1 MKRVLVLTTILAAG
15 LSSAALAQNP
25 GVLNQQAPNM
35 PAPNQMPAEKVEP
48 DSNLSGPAGPSETGS
63 TNNLSDKLEQSDGVI
78 RPPANAS
85 PDITVPAPVPDPG
98 TTPVIRPPGSP
109 GGNQQVVPK

>member
-1 MKRVLVLTTILAAG
+1 
-15 LSSAALAQNP
+15 
-25 GVLNQQAPNM
+25 
-35 PAPNQMPAEKVEP
+35 
-48 DSNLSGPAGPSETGS
+48 
-63 TNNLSDKLEQSDGVI
+63 LSDKLERSDGVI